1 MAPPPEWKKILV
13 KAEGHET
20 RAGLRDIHGNCP
32 IAIIKPRPGRTP
44 RPRPL
49 CGSQFQTRTAAY
61 SAPRALPEC
70 LYPGAELPSE
80 YVASARE
87 LSQARQFGA
96 CLKDA
101 YDDFENSTIPIFAY
115 VRGCAFP

>member
-1 MAPPPEWKKILV
+1 MTMTGSGAILP
-13 KAEGHET
+13 ACDACLLSSGANGRYERRISG
-20 RAGLRDIHGNCP
+20 A
-32 IAIIKPRPGRTP
+32 KP
-44 RPRPL
+44 
-49 CGSQFQTRTAAY
+49 
-61 SAPRALPEC
+61 
-70 LYPGAELPSE
+70 PSE

-101 YDDFENSTIPIFAY
+101 YDDFENPTIPIFAY